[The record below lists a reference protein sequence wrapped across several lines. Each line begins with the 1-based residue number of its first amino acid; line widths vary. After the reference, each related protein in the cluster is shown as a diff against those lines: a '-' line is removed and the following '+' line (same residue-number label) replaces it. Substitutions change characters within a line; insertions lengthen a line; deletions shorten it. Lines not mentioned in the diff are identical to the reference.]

1 MDCPKSL
8 SLVENY
14 KAKHSPKSTIWN
26 LLCMIMLMKKFIALL
41 LGSFALTHLQASPND
56 SIGNK
61 TVDGKYYVLHKVVK
75 GEGVYG
81 ISKKY
86 GVTADDVFAANEGS
100 KNGIKI
106 DQVLMIPKKNQSI
119 TMIDSIQ
126 SEVLETTTT
135 KTEKIYHTVSKGQT
149 LSLIAKQHHCSVQEI
164 KTWNKLKSDNIQ
176 LGQKLEVGQK
186 TIVVKNNNKPN
197 TPNTPSKPAVV
208 NTPVPSPDKPII
220 PAKEPIID
228 HKNVVIE
235 PTQES
240 PLNTEVNTSYNTVNG
255 DELTEQGNAIISN
268 EGELNQDRSF
278 ILHPSAKIGTI
289 VMITNPSNNN
299 TVFARVV
306 GNYKADNISIFKM
319 SKSLATKL
327 GLNSSAQVKISYAK

>member
-1 MDCPKSL
+1 
-8 SLVENY
+8 
-14 KAKHSPKSTIWN
+14 
-26 LLCMIMLMKKFIALL
+26 MLMKKFIALL
-41 LGSFALTHLQASPND
+41 VSSFALTQLQASPND

-86 GVTADDVFAANEGS
+86 GVTADEVFAANENS
-100 KNGIKI
+100 KAGIKI
-106 DQVLMIPKKNQSI
+106 GEILMIPKANQSVSI
-119 TMIDSIQ
+119 IDNNTA
-126 SEVLETTTT
+126 EVPEATPTTIT

-149 LSLIAKQHHCSVQEI
+149 LSLIAKQHRCSVQEI

-186 TIVVKNNNKPN
+186 TIVVKTNAKPN
-197 TPNTPSKPAVV
+197 TPTSPSKPAVV
-208 NTPVPSPDKPII
+208 NTPIPSPDKPII
-220 PAKEPIID
+220 PAKEPVID
-228 HKNVVIE
+228 HKNVVVE

-240 PLNTEVNTSYNTVNG
+240 PLNTVVNTSYNTVNG
-255 DELTEQGNAIISN
+255 DELTEQGNASIST
-268 EGELNQDRSF
+268 EGELSQDRSF
-278 ILHPSAKIGTI
+278 ILHPTAKVGTI

-306 GNYKADNISIFKM
+306 GNYKADNNSIFKM

-327 GLNSSAQVKISYAK
+327 GLNNNAQVKISYAK